1 MPGYEV
7 MALIKRMAKPE
18 VAACVKRV
26 GEELMKQGT
35 LLRKV
40 ENLGERKLTYKI
52 KDSFGEKQETAHYVL
67 YYVNLHRDDTEKLR
81 GVLDRDQDVIKFGY
95 HMDDAFDKKPDFS
108 CVDPMWHQD
117 SPFERY

>member
-52 KDSFGEKQETAHYVL
+52 KELSNA
-67 YYVNLHRDDTEKLR
+67 
-81 GVLDRDQDVIKFGY
+81 
-95 HMDDAFDKKPDFS
+95 
-108 CVDPMWHQD
+108 
-117 SPFERY
+117 